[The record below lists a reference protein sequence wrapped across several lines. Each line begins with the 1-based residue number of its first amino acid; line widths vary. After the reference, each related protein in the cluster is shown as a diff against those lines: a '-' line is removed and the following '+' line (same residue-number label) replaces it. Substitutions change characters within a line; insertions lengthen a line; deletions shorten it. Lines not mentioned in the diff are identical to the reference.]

1 SVVSDP
7 SQAAAVNALMAE
19 KYGVSNDAISFLMGE
34 DGRQDAI
41 AVRLSR

>member
-1 SVVSDP
+1 VSDP

-19 KYGVSNDAISFLMGE
+19 KYGAANDAISFLMGE